1 MQLSANVRTGK
12 GKIMMKEEK
21 GRSESL
27 KKSYEGFCGIL
38 LFLAVF
44 FSMGEIIAR
53 VIFHTSYDFIIDL
66 SVWLTVWALLLIA
79 GPLLAEGGH
88 VSIDFLRN
96 KLRGR
101 PRLAIELFNVLF
113 TLSYGAVI
121 TLGSILFI
129 RRLYSQHAVFPR
141 YFAIPMWIVE
151 LCVPIGMSIF
161 TVYAAFELYKTVRRK
176 W

>member
-1 MQLSANVRTGK
+1 MGK
-12 GKIMMKEEK
+12 GKITMKEEK

-27 KKSYEGFCGIL
+27 KKFHEGFCGIL

-66 SVWLTVWALLLIA
+66 SVWLTVWALLLIV
-79 GPLLAEGGH
+79 GPLLPEGGH
-88 VSIDFLRN
+88 VSIDFLRE

-101 PRLAIELFNVLF
+101 PRLAIELFNVLA

-129 RRLYSQHAVFPR
+129 GRLYSQHAVFPR

-151 LCVPIGMSIF
+151 LCVPIGMFIF
-161 TVYAAFELYKTVRRK
+161 TAYAVFELYKTVRRK